1 MTIRPDRDT
10 LVVVSYLAHDQF
22 SPRGTRTRMMLP
34 VLARRWQ
41 IQLVAAPRSSLRPP
55 QSGFVAP
62 RRAKLVRSLAQ
73 GVLLGKEEPWAVR
86 TFLRWRPT
94 AAAGL
99 LFAAPFGPVV
109 YAATRLKAARIP
121 YVVDTGDPWVLTER
135 EPTLGAVARLRAR
148 RAERRLWRF
157 AAGAVVTTPAQAAEL
172 NELFPRLPIL
182 VRPGGFDPS
191 SLAQLEP
198 AVAGRAQPGSGD
210 VLRLAHFG
218 TIYEPRLDIAPFLE
232 GLARSGLWDRVEFHQ
247 FGSDLVG
254 ALRGPAVEVAFHER
268 LPWPQ
273 VVGAARAYDAA
284 VVIGNKSGTQ
294 LPSKA
299 VDYLLL
305 PIPRI
310 ALTGDPLRDALAGYV
325 ADKPAWLTVDP
336 TRADVPTLVAE
347 HVRRAW
353 SPEQLA
359 PPPAEAWEAVAAEI
373 DEFLVAVLEPRA
385 ARRAA

>member
-1 MTIRPDRDT
+1 MTTLPGRDT
-10 LVVVSYLAHDQF
+10 LVVVSYLAHDPF
-22 SPRGTRTRMMLP
+22 SPRGTRTRMVLP
-34 VLARRWQ
+34 VIARRWQ
-41 IQLVAAPRSSLRPP
+41 IQLVAAPPSLLRPP
-55 QSGFVAP
+55 RSGFVAP
-62 RRAKLVRSLAQ
+62 SRGKLVRSLAQ

-109 YAATRLKAARIP
+109 YAAARLRAEGIP
-121 YVVDTGDPWVLTER
+121 YVVDAGDPWVLTER

-148 RAERRLWRF
+148 RAESRLWRS
-157 AAGAVVTTPAQAAEL
+157 AAGVVVTTQAQAAEL

-182 VRPGGFDPS
+182 VRPSGFDPS
-191 SLAQLEP
+191 SRVQPEA
-198 AVAGRAQPGSGD
+198 AVAGPAQPSSGH

-218 TIYEPRLDIAPFLE
+218 TIYEPRLDVAPFLE
-232 GLARSGLWDRVEFHQ
+232 RLAVSRLWDRVEFHQ

-254 ALRGPAVEVAFHER
+254 ALRGSAVEVVFHER
-268 LPWPQ
+268 LPWPE
-273 VVGAARAYDAA
+273 VVGAALAYDAA

-305 PIPRI
+305 PVPRI
-310 ALTGDPLRDALAGYV
+310 ALTPDPLRDALARYV
-325 ADKPAWLTVDP
+325 ADKSAWLTVDP
-336 TRADVPTLVAE
+336 TAADVPALVAE

-353 SPEQLA
+353 PPEQLA
-359 PPPAEAWEAVAAEI
+359 PPPAEAWESVAAEI
-373 DEFLVAVLEPRA
+373 DEFLVEVLKPRA
-385 ARRAA
+385 ARRLA